1 MENAMKGKRFC
12 TQNDGD
18 IETTLLFFNGFSGGE
33 SHDNGDVM
41 VVSGYVPVN
50 FLMGDPCFF
59 WALIII
65 NYVRQLN
72 TPNIPRVCGCFI
84 FLRVIRTRQE

>member
-50 FLMGDPCFF
+50 FLGH
-59 WALIII
+59 
-65 NYVRQLN
+65 
-72 TPNIPRVCGCFI
+72 
-84 FLRVIRTRQE
+84 